1 MKRAREA
8 TLGTGEDRSQTEVL
22 GFVLIFGVV
31 IMGALLV
38 LALGVTAID
47 DTEKELSDSRAESTL
62 TQFDSAAALVALED
76 ADVQRISFPVDAG
89 EQYRVREGR
98 GRMIVSIENLSSGAS
113 EEVMNLTLGA
123 VTYEDDGVR
132 MAYQGGGVWR
142 GGGMGGQMVS
152 PPEFHYRN
160 GTLTLPAVSVTGDAN
175 LGSGAVIRHN
185 SSTAAFPTAL
195 ANQHNPLERHQVV
208 VTVRS
213 EFYRGWGRYFGDRTD
228 GDVEYFD
235 DDNEVSVTLVTPVNV
250 DEVTSASASLS
261 AGGEFNVSGSS
272 SAECNN
278 DVFTDSYD
286 SSKPESYCEQWDL
299 TPSGEPPGTN
309 GDIVYGED
317 IDISDGSGG
326 SYFYGDVKSGAN
338 VTVDDSSGSGQP
350 TIYGNI
356 SYVDRCI
363 SDKDNDVESCEDR
376 IDPDSG
382 GEVRQIDGIT
392 TTESV
397 DWFVETVV
405 EEIREDADETNPA
418 IEGETLPAGEYYMDD
433 LFLSQGSTLELDTS
447 DGDVVMAVESDVILR
462 KSARIEVLGDGHAEL
477 YILGD
482 GVSGDDFVMYNN
494 ASIFN
499 TDDNATRFRLF
510 GTKDMDATLGAGG
523 SGNLARFQGVIY
535 APPGSTG
542 NGSIYMDGAEIFG
555 GMLTGTT
562 TLDGG
567 SIHYDE
573 ALESRSIVPENARV
587 IRVTYLH
594 VTENRI
600 TIESN

>member
-1 MKRAREA
+1 MKRARGA
-8 TLGTGEDRSQTEVL
+8 ASAMSGDRSQTEVL
-22 GFVLIFGVV
+22 GFVLIFGV
-31 IMGALLV
+31 IIAGAMLV
-38 LALGVTAID
+38 LVLGITAID
-47 DTEKELSDSRAESTL
+47 STEDELSDSRAETTL
-62 TQFDSAAALVALED
+62 TQFDSAAAIVALEE
-76 ADVQRISFPVDAG
+76 ADVQRLSLPIDAG
-89 EQYRVREGR
+89 EQYRVRENR
-98 GRMIVSIENLSSGAS
+98 GRMMVSIENLTSGAS

-132 MAYQGGGVWR
+132 LAYQGGGVWR
-142 GGGMGGQMVS
+142 SSESGGQMVS

-160 GTLTLPAVSVTGDAN
+160 GTLTLPAVSVSGASN
-175 LGSGAVIRHN
+175 LGSSAVIRHE
-185 SSTAAFPTAL
+185 SSTAAYPTAL
-195 ANQHNPLERHQVV
+195 ADQQNPLERHQVT

-213 EFYRGWGRYFGDRTD
+213 DFYRGWGRYFGDRTD
-228 GDVEYFD
+228 GDVEYSD
-235 DDNEVSVTLVTPVNV
+235 ADNEVSVTLVTPVNV
-250 DEVTSASASLS
+250 DEVTAASASLS

-272 SAECNN
+272 ASDCGDAG

-286 SSKPESYCEQWDL
+286 SSEGLYCDQWTSD
-299 TPSGEPPGTN
+299 PPGTN
-309 GDIVYGED
+309 GDVVYGED
-317 IDISDGSGG
+317 IDISDGTGG
-326 SYFYGDVKSGAN
+326 SNFYGDIKSGAN

-356 SYVDRCI
+356 SYVDRCV

-392 TTESV
+392 LTESV
-397 DWFVETVV
+397 DWFIETAT
-405 EEIREDADETNPA
+405 EDIREDADETNPA
-418 IEGETLPAGEYYMDD
+418 IEGQSLDAGEYYMDN
-433 LFLSQGSTLELDTS
+433 LSLSQGSTLQLDTR
-447 DGDVVMAVESDVILR
+447 DGNVIMAVKSDVSLR
-462 KSARIEVLGDGHAEL
+462 KSARIKVIGDGHAEL

-482 GVSGDDFVMYNN
+482 GVSGDHFVMYNN
-494 ASIFN
+494 ASIVN
-499 TDDNATRFRLF
+499 ADDDGTRFRLF

-542 NGSIYMDGAEIFG
+542 NGTIYMDGAEIFG

-562 TLDGG
+562 ILDGG

-573 ALESRSIVPENARV
+573 ALEGKSVVPEGARV

-600 TIESN
+600 SIESN